1 MFLPV
6 LLSSVIE
13 ERGRGVEMEFAP
25 EPESVARA
33 RRFVADALRQAEPS
47 EDVGM
52 RVTALV
58 SELASNAVL
67 HARTEFRVIVKPG
80 RSSIRV
86 AVKDS
91 SPNKPVRKEYGILDP
106 TGRGLVVVESMADR
120 WGVEPADD
128 GKVVWFEIDTGVRS
142 G

>member
-1 MFLPV
+1 MFLPL
-6 LLSSVIE
+6 LLSSVTDE
-13 ERGRGVEMEFAP
+13 KGRGVEMEFAP
-25 EPESVARA
+25 QPESVAQA
-33 RRFVADALRQAEPS
+33 RRFVVEALRQTEPS

-67 HARTEFRVIVKPG
+67 HARTAFRVIVKPG

-86 AVKDS
+86 AVSDS
-91 SPNKPVRKEYGILDP
+91 SPNRPVRKEYGALDP

-120 WGVEPADD
+120 WGVEPAGD
-128 GKVVWFEIDTGVRS
+128 GKVVWFEIDTRVRS